1 MSVVLDVSG
10 MIDVPFVH
18 SVGLGCLPDAEAR
31 APEPGTGL
39 DGWAGCLRW
48 NRGNMP
54 FLSMGKYLLFC
65 KCPPAWVFS

>member
-18 SVGLGCLPDAEAR
+18 SVGLVCLPDAEAR

-39 DGWAGCLRW
+39 DG
-48 NRGNMP
+48 
-54 FLSMGKYLLFC
+54 
-65 KCPPAWVFS
+65 

>member
-18 SVGLGCLPDAEAR
+18 SVVLVCLPDAEAR

-39 DGWAGCLRW
+39 DG
-48 NRGNMP
+48 
-54 FLSMGKYLLFC
+54 
-65 KCPPAWVFS
+65 